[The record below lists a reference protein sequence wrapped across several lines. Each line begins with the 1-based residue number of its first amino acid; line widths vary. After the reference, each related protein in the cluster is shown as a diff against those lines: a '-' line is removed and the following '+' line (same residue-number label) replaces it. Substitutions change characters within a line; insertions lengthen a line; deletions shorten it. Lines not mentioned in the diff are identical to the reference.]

1 MTRPASTPVVD
12 LLDRWGPGHCSS
24 MGLEEARSYCRDLAL
39 CHGENFSVLNRFVPA
54 RMHEGM
60 CAVYAFCRW
69 ADDLGDETGDRDRS
83 AELLAWWRSEL
94 DHCFQGSP
102 RHPVFIALAP
112 VIERHGLISAPFEH
126 LIGAFQSDQLVSR
139 HDTWEQVLDY
149 CRGSADPVG
158 RLVLALADEPCTQEQ
173 LDASDAICTALQLTN
188 HWQDVKRDLLQRDRI
203 YLPRELHD
211 IDSFDERLLS
221 TVTVGHAPDPDFLDA
236 YRALVRECADRT
248 WTLFDQ
254 GRPLLSMVSPEIRPI
269 LWLFHAGGTSV
280 LRRIEL
286 WNCETCL
293 DRPRLGPLAK
303 LLLVLRARRASRVEV
318 AA

>member
-12 LLDRWGPGHCSS
+12 LLDRWGPGHHSS
-24 MGLEEARSYCRDLAL
+24 MSIEEARSYCRNLANS
-39 CHGENFSVLNRFVPA
+39 HGENFSVLSRFVPE

-69 ADDLGDETGDRDRS
+69 ADDLGDETGDRDQS
-83 AELLAWWRSEL
+83 TELLAWWRTEL

-112 VIERHGLISAPFEH
+112 IIERHGLDPDPFRNLISAFE
-126 LIGAFQSDQLVSR
+126 SDQVVSR
-139 HDTWEQVLDY
+139 YDTWDQVLEY

-158 RLVLALADEPCTQEQ
+158 RLVLALADEPCTPEQ

-211 IDSFDERLLS
+211 IDEFDGRLLS
-221 TVTVGHAPDPDFLDA
+221 TVRAGHAPDPEFLGA
-236 YRALVRECADRT
+236 YRSLVRDCVNRT
-248 WTLFDQ
+248 WGLFDR

-269 LWLFHAGGTSV
+269 LWLFHAGGSSV
-280 LRRIEL
+280 LQRIER

-293 DRPRLGPLAK
+293 ERPRLGPLAK
-303 LLLVLRARRASRVEV
+303 LMLVLRANRASRAE
-318 AA
+318 AAA

>member
-1 MTRPASTPVVD
+1 
-12 LLDRWGPGHCSS
+12 
-24 MGLEEARSYCRDLAL
+24 
-39 CHGENFSVLNRFVPA
+39 
-54 RMHEGM
+54 MH
-60 CAVYAFCRW
+60 
-69 ADDLGDETGDRDRS
+69 
-83 AELLAWWRSEL
+83 
-94 DHCFQGSP
+94 
-102 RHPVFIALAP
+102 
-112 VIERHGLISAPFEH
+112 
-126 LIGAFQSDQLVSR
+126 
-139 HDTWEQVLDY
+139 
-149 CRGSADPVG
+149 
-158 RLVLALADEPCTQEQ
+158 
-173 LDASDAICTALQLTN
+173 
-188 HWQDVKRDLLQRDRI
+188 
-203 YLPRELHD
+203 
-211 IDSFDERLLS
+211 
-221 TVTVGHAPDPDFLDA
+221 GHAPDPDFLGA